1 MGSQASVWENHGE
14 TVSMEH
20 SDKKAGWEDLG
31 AESRAGSGRQ
41 PLVKPWQVP
50 TAGQLL
56 WLRDFIEDCS
66 PDICEVG

>member
-1 MGSQASVWENHGE
+1 MGSQVSVWENHGE
-14 TVSMEH
+14 TANMEH
-20 SDKKAGWEDLG
+20 SGWEELG

-41 PLVKPWQVP
+41 ALVKPWQVP